1 MVEVKAQPYS
11 SRIVLMLL
19 LGAAIVLARTVS
31 LMLAPL
37 LVDLAR
43 EFDTSVAVTGQLA
56 AATFIAWGIVA
67 PLVGPVSDT
76 YGRRVVALSGML
88 LMALGLLGS
97 ALAWD
102 FPSLLVFR
110 ILSGAGAAMIPPN
123 SMAAIA
129 DHFPP
134 EQRGKAV
141 GWLFSSSWVG
151 VVVGVPLV
159 ALSAGLGSWQVP
171 FYWVGGLSLLVWV
184 LLWKWLPRSP
194 RQTAAS
200 LAFLSRFREV
210 SSKESW
216 YVLGANVLQQTTF
229 FGLVGYLPA
238 YLIQTYGLRI
248 EETALPLAVLGAGAM
263 AGSMAGG
270 FVAVRPQRLVLTSLI
285 LVACG
290 LGTGVAFN
298 LVVSQWTTV
307 GIAVA
312 VTCLLALPL
321 PVLMTLMMELAGGSK
336 ATATGMFG
344 ASNQLG
350 GVGGSSLG
358 GLVLSLGGFPLV
370 GVFCMAAAL
379 LGATMVR
386 VKVRNSAEFNQQ
398 VVSQPGR
405 GVAG

>member
-1 MVEVKAQPYS
+1 
-11 SRIVLMLL
+11 
-19 LGAAIVLARTVS
+19 
-31 LMLAPL
+31 
-37 LVDLAR
+37 
-43 EFDTSVAVTGQLA
+43 
-56 AATFIAWGIVA
+56 
-67 PLVGPVSDT
+67 
-76 YGRRVVALSGML
+76 
-88 LMALGLLGS
+88 
-97 ALAWD
+97 
-102 FPSLLVFR
+102 
-110 ILSGAGAAMIPPN
+110 
-123 SMAAIA
+123 
-129 DHFPP
+129 
-134 EQRGKAV
+134 
-141 GWLFSSSWVG
+141 
-151 VVVGVPLV
+151 
-159 ALSAGLGSWQVP
+159 
-171 FYWVGGLSLLVWV
+171 
-184 LLWKWLPRSP
+184 
-194 RQTAAS
+194 
-200 LAFLSRFREV
+200 V

-290 LGTGVAFN
+290 LGSGVAFN

-405 GVAG
+405 GVAD